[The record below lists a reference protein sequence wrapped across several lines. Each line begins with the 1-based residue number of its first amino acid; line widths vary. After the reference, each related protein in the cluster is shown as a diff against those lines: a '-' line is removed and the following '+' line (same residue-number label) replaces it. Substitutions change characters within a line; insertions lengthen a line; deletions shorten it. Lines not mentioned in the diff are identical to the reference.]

1 MKRLIGVIAAL
12 VLYAGISFAE
22 SLKEAFK
29 DNSFLT
35 ETFVNPMGVK
45 DLPGIS
51 DADVLVKELTDNNVE
66 FQETD
71 LSIFGKVFRIV
82 PDNMKIGGVALASMI
97 ISVGSDANMV
107 IYTSEPSDDY
117 MDLCKALDQELS
129 PYTMKISQS
138 AIGSDNLQVYMVGD
152 KYGIAVGPDQKNK
165 LAMVTLL
172 DVKNLKAFCGLGGL
186 FSDMK

>member
-29 DNSFLT
+29 DNLFLT

-51 DADVLVKELTDNNVE
+51 DAEVLVKELTDNNVE

-71 LSIFGKVFRIV
+71 LSIFGKAFRIV
-82 PDNMKIGGVALASMI
+82 PDNMKIGG
-97 ISVGSDANMV
+97 GS
-107 IYTSEPSDDY
+107 PRFDDH
-117 MDLCKALDQELS
+117 
-129 PYTMKISQS
+129 
-138 AIGSDNLQVYMVGD
+138 
-152 KYGIAVGPDQKNK
+152 
-165 LAMVTLL
+165 
-172 DVKNLKAFCGLGGL
+172 FCR
-186 FSDMK
+186 F